1 MNIDI
6 TARHAQ
12 LTDRLRDHATERLAH
27 ALRYAEAVT
36 SAHVIFDHE
45 RTRSIAE
52 IVVRGRHLSAVVVA
66 DGDDPF
72 LALDRCAEK
81 LRHQLD
87 HHVGRHKDRRRRAA
101 SVKAAAAELAAL
113 AAAGAVGLSSV
124 PASAFAESA
133 SAFAEPAT
141 AFAEPATPVMSAED
155 EARQAA
161 HEREHDDAA
170 PDVVRTHVESL
181 PMLSLEAACSSL
193 HDSRLEFLVFREIG
207 TSRVSVLYRR
217 ADGQVGLVETGA
229 A

>member
-72 LALDRCAEK
+72 LAMDRCAEK

-101 SVKAAAAELAAL
+101 SVKVAAAELAAL

-124 PASAFAESA
+124 PESV
-133 SAFAEPAT
+133 
-141 AFAEPATPVMSAED
+141 FAEPATPVMSAEE
-155 EARQAA
+155 EAHQAA

-181 PMLSLEAACSSL
+181 PLLSLDAACASL
-193 HDSRLEFLVFREIG
+193 HDSRLEFLVFRESG
-207 TSRVSVLYRR
+207 TSRVNVLYRR